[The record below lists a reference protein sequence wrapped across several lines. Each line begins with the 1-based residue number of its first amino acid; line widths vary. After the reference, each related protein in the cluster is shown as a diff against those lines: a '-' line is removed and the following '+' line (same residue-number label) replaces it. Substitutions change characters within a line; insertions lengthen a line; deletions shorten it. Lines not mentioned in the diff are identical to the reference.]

1 MTISF
6 VVKNFKM
13 LCEICE
19 CIAKQFGNDCEVV
32 LHDLTRDYD
41 NTIVGI
47 WNGHVT
53 GRKVGDGGTDAGL
66 AILRGTAQ
74 PEDQYCYINKT
85 KEGRILRS
93 SSKYFLDEKG
103 NVVGSLCMNYDITAL
118 VAGQTAIMKLTG
130 SDGSGNTG
138 EAKSNAGEVFT
149 GNIDELL
156 EILMKEAVEN
166 TGHALD
172 ELDKDDK
179 VAVVRYLDNKGVFL
193 IKKSAERV
201 ADFLGIS
208 RFTVYNYLN
217 EAQEEAK

>member
-1 MTISF
+1 LADISF
-6 VVKNFKM
+6 VVDNYKM

-19 CIAKQFGNDCEVV
+19 CIARQFGDDCEVV

-74 PEDQYCYINKT
+74 PKDEYCYINKT

-103 NVVGSLCMNYDITAL
+103 NVVGSLCINYDITAL
-118 VAGQTAIMKLTG
+118 LAGQTAMMKLT
-130 SDGSGNTG
+130 SPDEKEN
-138 EAKSNAGEVFT
+138 KGEVFT

-156 EILMKEAVEN
+156 ETLMKEAVEN
-166 TGHALD
+166 TGHTLD